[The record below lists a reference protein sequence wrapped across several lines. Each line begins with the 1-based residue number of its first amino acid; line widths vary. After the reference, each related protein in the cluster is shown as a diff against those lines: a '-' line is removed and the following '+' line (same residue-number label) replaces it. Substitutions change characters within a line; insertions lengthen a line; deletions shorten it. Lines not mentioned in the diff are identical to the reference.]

1 MSIIK
6 KILIIIFLLAHI
18 HTKEKLSFSALSV
31 QGTTV
36 NGQKVEIFKDN
47 VVIKYKNMTLFSDLA
62 THYKDSE
69 KVILENEVKMI
80 DEMDTLVCNS
90 LIIQNDLDNKK
101 LYSIIDIGQSGLNNK
116 IQFIRQNILN

>member
-1 MSIIK
+1 M
-6 KILIIIFLLAHI
+6 HI
-18 HTKEKLSFSALSV
+18 YTKEKLSFSALSV

-36 NGQKVEIFKDN
+36 NGQKVGNIKDN

-101 LYSIIDIGQSGLNNK
+101 YIANGDVALLQKNRTVNSNQIGCGQTLK
-116 IQFIRQNILN
+116 KFKPIKM